1 MSASKSEKYCKCL
14 HKNQVWYI
22 QKVGS
27 CKSMFE
33 ALAIFEIKL
42 GFGSSEIKQYLNTPR
57 REPETR
63 MFGSVRKLNV

>member
-1 MSASKSEKYCKCL
+1 MSASKSKKYCKCL

-22 QKVGS
+22 QKVSS

-42 GFGSSEIKQYLNTPR
+42 GFGGSEIK
-57 REPETR
+57 
-63 MFGSVRKLNV
+63 

>member
-1 MSASKSEKYCKCL
+1 MPASKSKKYCKCL
-14 HKNQVWYI
+14 HKNEIWYI

-33 ALAIFEIKL
+33 ALAIFEIEL
-42 GFGSSEIKQYLNTPR
+42 GFSGTEIKQYLNIPR

-63 MFGSVRKLNV
+63 MLGSVRKLNV